1 MENEKIYKRVKTPTI
16 LQMEALECGAAS
28 LAMIM
33 ATYGLYKPL
42 EELRIETG
50 VSRDG
55 VKASNILKVGR
66 KYGFEVTAYRKEPEA
81 LKFLPV
87 PMIIHWNFNHFLVLE
102 GFKGNYVYLNDPA
115 AGKRKIHFEEF
126 DKSYTG
132 IAIVFKK
139 LDTFKKS
146 GEKKSIIKSL
156 IKRLD
161 GLQTVLS
168 YITLAGLFL
177 VIPGILIPVFSK
189 IFVDDILI
197 NNMDSWIKP
206 LLIGMILTAIFRMI
220 VTGIQKHYL
229 LKLETHIS
237 IKNSTKFFW
246 HVLRLPAEFFNQ
258 RFAGEIGMR
267 IFSNDRVA
275 NVIAEKLT
283 SNVIDLITLFF
294 YALIMFF
301 YDKSLTLI
309 VVSITLSNILI
320 LKLVEEKRKEASQKL
335 LIENGK
341 LMGASM
347 AGLSAIESI
356 KAGGTENDFFEKWAG
371 YQALVVNTEQRI
383 SLSSQILGQ
392 LPDFLSMINMIIILS
407 LGGFKVMNGQMSV
420 GMLIAFQTLMT
431 SFLEPV
437 KNIMVSSAQYQE
449 LEGDMNRLDDVLNYK
464 TDELAGQLEVDY
476 SINKAKLEGNLT
488 LENINF
494 GYNLLEP
501 PLIENF
507 NLKLTPGKRVALV
520 GGSGSGKTTIAKLI
534 GGVTNPWDGKILFD
548 NEERTRENIHII
560 CNSLAVVDQNISL
573 FEATLR
579 DNITLWDSS
588 ITDDEILNALKAAEI
603 YDEIMIRPGG
613 LDQLVKENGMNYSGG
628 QRQRIEIARA
638 LAINPSILI
647 LDEATSALDPVIEE
661 KIDKNIR
668 ERGCTCVIVAHRLST
683 IRDCDE
689 IIVLERGKI
698 VERGTHDE
706 LIKNQKYY
714 AELVKSM

>member
-1 MENEKIYKRVKTPTI
+1 
-16 LQMEALECGAAS
+16 
-28 LAMIM
+28 
-33 ATYGLYKPL
+33 
-42 EELRIETG
+42 
-50 VSRDG
+50 
-55 VKASNILKVGR
+55 
-66 KYGFEVTAYRKEPEA
+66 
-81 LKFLPV
+81 
-87 PMIIHWNFNHFLVLE
+87 
-102 GFKGNYVYLNDPA
+102 
-115 AGKRKIHFEEF
+115 
-126 DKSYTG
+126 
-132 IAIVFKK
+132 
-139 LDTFKKS
+139 
-146 GEKKSIIKSL
+146 
-156 IKRLD
+156 
-161 GLQTVLS
+161 
-168 YITLAGLFL
+168 
-177 VIPGILIPVFSK
+177 
-189 IFVDDILI
+189 
-197 NNMDSWIKP
+197 
-206 LLIGMILTAIFRMI
+206 
-220 VTGIQKHYL
+220 
-229 LKLETHIS
+229 
-237 IKNSTKFFW
+237 
-246 HVLRLPAEFFNQ
+246 
-258 RFAGEIGMR
+258 
-267 IFSNDRVA
+267 
-275 NVIAEKLT
+275 
-283 SNVIDLITLFF
+283 
-294 YALIMFF
+294 
-301 YDKSLTLI
+301 
-309 VVSITLSNILI
+309 
-320 LKLVEEKRKEASQKL
+320 
-335 LIENGK
+335 
-341 LMGASM
+341 
-347 AGLSAIESI
+347 
-356 KAGGTENDFFEKWAG
+356 
-371 YQALVVNTEQRI
+371 
-383 SLSSQILGQ
+383 
-392 LPDFLSMINMIIILS
+392 
-407 LGGFKVMNGQMSV
+407 
-420 GMLIAFQTLMT
+420 TLMT